1 MAASQEPRF
10 EIFRT
15 TDRFNIRV
23 QDKPVAAW
31 ERTIE
36 QMREASAHWVDEQPP
51 VRRMPVKA

>member
-23 QDKPVAAW
+23 QDKSVAAW

-36 QMREASAHWVDEQPP
+36 QMREASAH
-51 VRRMPVKA
+51 